1 MKKHYSLNLIYLI
14 CILVVIFLPVQT
26 ASAQSIYP
34 DVDGDGQANISDVTA
49 LIHFLL
55 TNEGSQHGGY
65 DVLMRGRISA
75 KDYGA
80 VGNGIADDTE
90 ALERAF
96 DAAAQMHVSLYIPAG
111 TYMIRRPLSLRSGM
125 EVYGDGFS
133 TIIKKKAAVWHK
145 LTVVLTADSNVAT
158 LDSINGYEVGDAM
171 YVSDSHSNY
180 TNGNGSARDCSYGV
194 ITAIDSVNKKVTFQS
209 SLNHVAGHSGAV
221 KNHTVNCV
229 LSTSYSIFR
238 SWSVNECV
246 GVYIHDI
253 CLDGN
258 RQTNEPMSWCNGCI
272 HFDPYS
278 ASPRAN
284 VAYDS
289 HSYNHIISN
298 CKIINSSFDGVSDQG
313 EGGLYVQ
320 NCTIENSAMHGI
332 HMGTLFSNALISD
345 NTLTGNT
352 VRGAGVFFCQGVANV
367 IVDNNKISSFNH
379 GCSDEEFGTA
389 GTHNIIRNN
398 NFKNIT
404 SYVFDFL
411 KASSINR
418 GGSLLITNNKV
429 SGLRASL
436 FSGAYLDDVIIT
448 KNIVSSVSDTPS
460 VLIKAT
466 KSSDVI
472 IVGNTLPSGTTVARP
487 VDATNTTNMIQAS
500 NSWN

>member
-1 MKKHYSLNLIYLI
+1 MIKHFFQTLFFVV
-14 CILVVIFLPVQT
+14 CILATIFLPAQT

-34 DVDGDGQANISDVTA
+34 DVDGNGQADISDVTT
-49 LIHFLL
+49 LIHYILK
-55 TNEGSQHGGY
+55 NDGQHGDNDGW
-65 DVLMRGRISA
+65 MRGRISA

-80 VGNGIADDTE
+80 VGDGIADDTE

-96 DAAAQMHVSLYIPAG
+96 DAVAQMHVSLYIPAG

-133 TIIKKKAAVWHK
+133 TVIKKKAAVWHK
-145 LTVVLTADSNVAT
+145 LTAVLAADSHVAT
-158 LDSINGYEVGDAM
+158 LDNINGYEVGDAM
-171 YVSDSHSNY
+171 YVSDSPSNY
-180 TNGNGSARDCSYGV
+180 TTGTGSARDCSYGV
-194 ITAIDSVNKKVTFQS
+194 ITAIDSVNKKVTFRS

-221 KNHTVNCV
+221 KNHSVNCV

-238 SWSVNECV
+238 SWSANECI

-278 ASPRAN
+278 TSPRAN

-289 HSYNHIISN
+289 HSYNHIIAD

-332 HMGTLFSNALISD
+332 HMGTYFSNALISS
-345 NTLTGNT
+345 NTMTGNA
-352 VRGAGVFFCQGVANV
+352 VRGAGVFFCQGVENV
-367 IVDNNKISSFNH
+367 IVDYNKISLFNH

-389 GTHNIIRNN
+389 GTHNIIRDNR
-398 NFKNIT
+398 FINIT

-411 KASSINR
+411 KASFIDP

-429 SGLRASL
+429 SGLRAPL
-436 FSGAYLDDVIIT
+436 FSGEYLDDVIIT
-448 KNIVSSVSDTPS
+448 KNIVSSVTSTPS

-466 KSSDVI
+466 NSSDVI
-472 IVGNTLPSGTTVARP
+472 IVGNTLPSGSTVTRP
-487 VDATNTTNMIQAS
+487 VDATNTTNVIQAS